1 MVSGSEDGGI
11 WLWDVTG
18 KNVLQRI
25 EEAHEGV
32 VLDVDAREGL
42 LVSCGLDG
50 CVRVWEVEGDD
61 EEEEKEKE
69 EESDSKRALLD
80 EDAMDIDTKT

>member
-1 MVSGSEDGGI
+1 MSGSEDGGI
-11 WLWDVTG
+11 WLWDVTS

-25 EEAHEGV
+25 ETAHEGV
-32 VLDVDAREGL
+32 VLDIDAREGL

-50 CVRVWEVEGDD
+50 CVRVWEVEGD
-61 EEEEKEKE
+61 EQEG

-80 EDAMDIDTKT
+80 EDAMDVDAKI

>member
-1 MVSGSEDGGI
+1 MSGSEDGGI
-11 WLWDVTG
+11 WLWDVTS

-25 EEAHEGV
+25 EAAHEGV

-50 CVRVWEVEGDD
+50 CVRVWEVEGD
-61 EEEEKEKE
+61 EQEG

-80 EDAMDIDTKT
+80 EDAMDVDAKI